1 MGILKNRLASA
12 ILLSAFAGSALAVE
26 LPDIISDNAV
36 FQQNSMAKLWG
47 WTDPGCTVTV
57 TPSWSGGKAYIA
69 ASAAVVLRL
78 QPAG

>member
-36 FQQNSMAKLWG
+36 FQQN
-47 WTDPGCTVTV
+47 
-57 TPSWSGGKAYIA
+57 
-69 ASAAVVLRL
+69 
-78 QPAG
+78 